1 MCVSVD
7 VYIIQRFD
15 NEFGVEATAAA
26 VSVAVVVVVE
36 VVMIVGGCDPFA
48 LSFSS
53 NGASAT

>member
-26 VSVAVVVVVE
+26 VSVAVVVVV
-36 VVMIVGGCDPFA
+36 VVMIVGGCDPFT

>member
-15 NEFGVEATAAA
+15 NEFGAEATAAA
-26 VSVAVVVVVE
+26 VSVVVVVV
-36 VVMIVGGCDPFA
+36 VVMIVGGCDPFT

>member
-15 NEFGVEATAAA
+15 NEFGVEATAAV
-26 VSVAVVVVVE
+26 VSVVVMAAVA
-36 VVMIVGGCDPFA
+36 MIVGGCDPFA

>member
-26 VSVAVVVVVE
+26 VSVVVV
-36 VVMIVGGCDPFA
+36 VVMIVGGCDPFT